1 MTDKEFKKMK
11 KEQLLGIMLEQAKRI
26 EQLEE
31 ELKKKDE
38 ELNSR
43 TIMLEEAGTIAEAS
57 LRINKVLQTVQQAAD
72 QYLENVML
80 LNKRA
85 EEKAKN
91 NPKEE

>member
-11 KEQLLGIMLEQAKRI
+11 KEQLLGILLEQAKKI

-38 ELNSR
+38 ELNSKE
-43 TIMLEEAGTIAEAS
+43 IMLNEAGSIAEAS
-57 LRINKVLQTVQQAAD
+57 LRINKVLQTVQAAAD

-80 LNKRA
+80 LSKRA
-85 EEKAKN
+85 EEN
-91 NPKEE
+91 NK